1 MSEAMRQTL
10 TITGISMATIF
21 GVMTLLY
28 GAIRLLTMER
38 QPKSDKASTGA
49 GPGVSL

>member
-10 TITGISMATIF
+10 TIAGISMATIF

-28 GAIRLLTMER
+28 GAIKLMVRER
-38 QPKSDKASTGA
+38 NHKPGGA
-49 GPGVSL
+49 APGTSA

>member
-10 TITGISMATIF
+10 KIAGISMATIF

-28 GAIRLLTMER
+28 GAIKLMVREGNGR
-38 QPKSDKASTGA
+38 PDNRK
-49 GPGVSL
+49 PGVSA